1 MSKMLDKAIELCDGI
16 CKYTGKIE
24 RYEDKRKAK
33 YAVVSFDG
41 TILADGFKSKDKAKD
56 WAKENGVDLKG

>member
-1 MSKMLDKAIELCDGI
+1 MSKAIDRAVGLCDSI
-16 CKYTGKIE
+16 YKYVGKIE

-41 TILADGFKSKDKAKD
+41 TILADGFESEGKAKD
-56 WAKENGVDLKG
+56 WANKNGVNLKG

>member
-1 MSKMLDKAIELCDGI
+1 MSKALGRAIKLCDGV
-16 CKYTGKIE
+16 CKYSCKIE

-41 TILADGFKSKDKAKD
+41 TILADGFENKEKAKE
-56 WAKENGVDLKG
+56 WANKNNVNVSE